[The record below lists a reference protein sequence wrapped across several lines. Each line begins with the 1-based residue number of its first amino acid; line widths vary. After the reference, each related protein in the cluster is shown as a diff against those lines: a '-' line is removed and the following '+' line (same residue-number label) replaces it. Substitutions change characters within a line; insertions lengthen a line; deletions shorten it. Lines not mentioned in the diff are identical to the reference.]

1 MAIRNSAIK
10 ALSNKL
16 SKDFIEKLY
25 EDERFTQL
33 AMDKATEYTEDLD
46 MCEDLK
52 MDISFHLL
60 ESIRLT
66 SWTDW
71 LYKGPYATITPQ
83 AQNKTSL

>member
-1 MAIRNSAIK
+1 MSMKNSSIK

-16 SKDFIEKLY
+16 SQKFINELY

-33 AMDKATEYTEDLD
+33 AMDKATEFMEDVD

-66 SWTDW
+66 SWADW
-71 LYKGPYATITPQ
+71 LIAS
-83 AQNKTSL
+83 NLL

>member
-1 MAIRNSAIK
+1 MSMKNSSIK

-16 SKDFIEKLY
+16 SQKFINELY

-33 AMDKATEYTEDLD
+33 AMDKATEFMEDVD

-66 SWTDW
+66 SWADW
-71 LYKGPYATITPQ
+71 LYKDYMLQ
-83 AQNKTSL
+83 

>member
-1 MAIRNSAIK
+1 MTIKNSSIK

-52 MDISFHLL
+52 MDIAFHLL

-66 SWTDW
+66 RWTD
-71 LYKGPYATITPQ
+71 
-83 AQNKTSL
+83 

>member
-1 MAIRNSAIK
+1 MSMKNSSIK

-16 SKDFIEKLY
+16 SQKFINELY
-25 EDERFTQL
+25 EDERFTDL
-33 AMDKATEYTEDLD
+33 AMTKATEFMEDVD

-66 SWTDW
+66 SWADW
-71 LYKGPYATITPQ
+71 FYKDYMLQ
-83 AQNKTSL
+83 

>member
-1 MAIRNSAIK
+1 MTIKNSSIK

-16 SKDFIEKLY
+16 SQKFITELY

-33 AMDKATEYTEDLD
+33 AMDKATEFMDDVD

-52 MDISFHLL
+52 MDIAFHLL

-66 SWTDW
+66 TWVD
-71 LYKGPYATITPQ
+71 
-83 AQNKTSL
+83 